1 MSPYR
6 FDFVFYALPK
16 ELAISVRDSKSDQSI
31 YGAEVQVKYYDQAT
45 DHHVMKTEVTDHFG
59 KALLKIDGCTEFASF
74 TVSPPPSLT
83 GHCQGGIV
91 YQVEKRQHW
100 NVMKDQKF
108 KIGMCTLIGS
118 LNGIL
123 VMSKNT
129 NF

>member
-1 MSPYR
+1 M
-6 FDFVFYALPK
+6 FYALPK

-74 TVSPPPSLT
+74 TVSPPLSLT

-108 KIGMCTLIGS
+108 KIGMCTLEEF
-118 LNGIL
+118 GI
-123 VMSKNT
+123 SQIKIP
-129 NF
+129 